1 MLEYYVTRDDFES
14 DEDWGEFIYDLNSDV
29 NSPYYGTANVTGSY
43 ALRPGYIM
51 SFYERGTMDALAL
64 QKMFSVIDP
73 NDNLFPSLLEQN
85 GLTDQYNSDVEFLSE
100 VNRWLSELEIFLRG
114 DQGEDDDG
122 RFRAIEAREWRELL
136 EEFKDGN
143 ATVRQVREFFENAS
157 YLPELEGWN
166 DYEQEVLSTSP
177 FRAPRTWEQVKRV
190 LESNGYTPEEIQTI
204 KDSIRA
210 PGGEFQGSIV
220 LPGILRDLGYEDAGW
235 WDVRPASGQ
244 PCEVE
249 GGFGTYDADG
259 NCQDS
264 GLTGQEGDPCGY
276 GGTLDE
282 YGTCVGQDYSCDN
295 EQYASNNPGEC
306 GEQEEVD
313 CSDPANASL
322 PECEDKGF
330 SDYVE
335 EVGEGV
341 ANTAKGLYDELK
353 DKITDCV
360 GSPIDCIKKIG
371 TAILESGGIPEECQ
385 DLGDGTTCGTAENP
399 TPCWKDCVNFNLP
412 GLPIPNIPLPPG
424 VVDVGTYRDFE
435 NAVKTVGKTIGDII
449 DGNES
454 CGPDGDQECT
464 VGQVLEDLGEW
475 ARREWEEAIGG
486 IDDATGQD
494 VIDWLKGILGDVTAG
509 IIWAEIEEEVTNVL
523 TPVAPETKEC
533 PDPANPGQTIEVPVG
548 TDCPPVNDTGPSP
561 QECSNQ
567 NRTHVPGDPATQ
579 TPSSCGDCLEGF
591 EEVGDQCQEG
601 EDPFT
606 NNGPTASECTTENRE
621 FNPATDVEDS
631 SCGDCLSGFKESGDA
646 CVEDTGPDDGDGID
660 CNSPR
665 PSFDG
670 SFDSQFAGR
679 EWDRDCSATNCPTD
693 GSLISEHPDN
703 DCSIPIGTEVPQ
715 VGEPCD
721 SNGDGQL
728 DGEIDENGECVA
740 VGGPDTPPE
749 EEECAK
755 PDGTPTGATV
765 SSGCEQC
772 PDGYTFDFDGIC
784 QPDGGSI
791 DCAQYNREAN
801 EDGTCGGCLPGY
813 VKDTS
818 LPNEPCVKIFD
829 GCPPGFELV
838 NGECTAVACP
848 EGQAYCESS
857 GQCEEPQNCPGG
869 PSEGGGGGGGGG
881 GGFGLNLDIAEIGIS
896 GDPQLLGRQRFGQ
909 QDFLTPLFT
918 GNQDNGADFPIAR
931 FLQGIGDIV

>member
-1 MLEYYVTRDDFES
+1 MPQYNPTDTWDGLTPDQIQDRINRTPELRGLFTWVLSGPGLPEQTTLAMIKALNAATRAEIVGDKRDCWAGGNYVNNIGSCITDPDEALNKAFRDIGNLQDSDNVRKARIEAFIANRYYSEINEAGD
-14 DEDWGEFIYDLNSDV
+14 DEDAIQAILDRYMSD
-29 NSPYYGTANVTGSY
+29 GFY
-43 ALRPGYIM
+43 A
-51 SFYERGTMDALAL
+51 T
-64 QKMFSVIDP
+64 
-73 NDNLFPSLLEQN
+73 
-85 GLTDQYNSDVEFLSE
+85 
-100 VNRWLSELEIFLRG
+100 NRWIV
-114 DQGEDDDG
+114 
-122 RFRAIEAREWRELL
+122 I
-136 EEFKDGN
+136 
-143 ATVRQVREFFENAS
+143 
-157 YLPELEGWN
+157 
-166 DYEQEVLSTSP
+166 
-177 FRAPRTWEQVKRV
+177 
-190 LESNGYTPEEIQTI
+190 
-204 KDSIRA
+204 
-210 PGGEFQGSIV
+210 GGQ
-220 LPGILRDLGYEDAGW
+220 D
-235 WDVRPASGQ
+235 
-244 PCEVE
+244 
-249 GGFGTYDADG
+249 GTYGDG
-259 NCQDS
+259 
-264 GLTGQEGDPCGY
+264 TEDP
-276 GGTLDE
+276 
-282 YGTCVGQDYSCDN
+282 
-295 EQYASNNPGEC
+295 EQTFE
-306 GEQEEVD
+306 
-313 CSDPANASL
+313 
-322 PECEDKGF
+322 
-330 SDYVE
+330 DYVN

-341 ANTAKGLYDELK
+341 ANTAKGLYDELG
-353 DKITDCV
+353 DKITECV

-371 TAILESGGIPEECQ
+371 TAILDAGGIPEECV
-385 DLGDGTTCGTAENP
+385 DMPNGGTSCGTADSPER
-399 TPCWKDCVNFNLP
+399 CWKDCVNFNLP

-454 CGPDGDQECT
+454 CGPKDDQECT

-509 IIWAEIEEEVTNVL
+509 IIWADIEEEVTNVL

-755 PDGTPTGATV
+755 PDGTPTGATA

-772 PDGYTFDFDGIC
+772 PDGYTFDFGGIC

-931 FLQGIGDIV
+931 FLQGKGDIV